1 MHLVCQGT
9 GVIPTSWHL
18 CKIKEA
24 QSIAYRRY
32 CLPFTEEV
40 NNCQTVDAHEGLLK
54 DGMNL
59 MQQHL
64 NNFAR

>member
-1 MHLVCQGT
+1 MHLVCQGIE
-9 GVIPTSWHL
+9 VIPPSWHL

-24 QSIAYRRY
+24 QSIVHTRY

-54 DGMNL
+54 DEMNL
-59 MQQHL
+59 MQQYL